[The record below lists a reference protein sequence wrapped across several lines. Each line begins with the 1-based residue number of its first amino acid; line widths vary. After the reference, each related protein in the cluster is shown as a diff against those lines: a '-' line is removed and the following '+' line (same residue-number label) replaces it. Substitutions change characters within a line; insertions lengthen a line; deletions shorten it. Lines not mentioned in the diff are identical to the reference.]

1 MNNRTCYVVRR
12 DRDPRSRYL
21 GDKMWSAATINEAK
35 RFHSFGE
42 LLGYISGNPWGT
54 LGWAVGEKDMVVVRV
69 TVLD

>member
-1 MNNRTCYVVRR
+1 
-12 DRDPRSRYL
+12 
-21 GDKMWSAATINEAK
+21 MWSAATINEAK